1 MITIAH
7 KGDFEKTTTFL
18 KNIKTDKIM
27 RRLEA
32 YAQRGVNAL
41 ASATPSDTGKT
52 AASWGYTI
60 ERTSTTT
67 TITWTNS
74 NINQGVPIAVILQYG
89 HGTGT
94 GGYVKGI
101 DYINPAIMPIME
113 EISDSV
119 WKEVERA

>member
-1 MITIAH
+1 MITITH
-7 KGDFEKTTTFL
+7 KGDFEKTTNFL

-74 NINQGVPIAVILQYG
+74 NINNGVPIAVILQYG

-94 GGYVKGI
+94 DGYVEGI
-101 DYINPAIMPIME
+101 DYINPAIKPIMD